1 MQRLSHISQSLG
13 KMKEIVLRIEDSS
26 YDSFIALL
34 NLCPSIEMVAEYSE
48 EEVRKHLDICV
59 KEAIEELRN
68 QKTFRKSSDYTYIM
82 QVINDT
88 KVEDAPFFQTPDSF
102 RDYLREIGVR
112 EIPGRSTLY
121 ETIQIMK
128 GEYPHW
134 TFDDPKIK
142 EVETLRRNNVGRQF
156 LSTLGRIQRC
166 RSDGFSD
173 KG

>member
-1 MQRLSHISQSLG
+1 
-13 KMKEIVLRIEDSS
+13 MKEIVLRIEDSS
-26 YDSFIALL
+26 YDDFMALL

-48 EEVRKHLDICV
+48 EEVRKHLDVCIKV
-59 KEAIEELRN
+59 AIEELRHN
-68 QKTFRKSSDYTYIM
+68 HVFRKFSDYTYIM
-82 QVINDT
+82 QVINDK

-102 RDYLREIGVR
+102 RVYLREIGVR

-134 TFDDPKIK
+134 TFDDPKIN

-156 LSTLGRIQRC
+156 LSTLGRILRS